1 MQWGE
6 EQMKAF
12 EALKAYIENL
22 AIMSSPSEKAEL
34 LLYIATSG
42 AAVSAALV
50 EERSVKGELKQV
62 PIYFV
67 SEALSGSK
75 LLYSEMEKMAY
86 AVIMASRK
94 LRYYFQSHKI
104 KVPTSFPLWD
114 MFENREASGRI
125 GKWTMKIAEHTTNFV
140 PRSAIKSQVLENFI
154 ADWTPAT
161 PSHEPPKI
169 ETIWQLECDGAYQ
182 RDGAGASAILIAPS
196 GTQLK
201 YVVRLDFKGC
211 TNNIAEYKGLLLGLR
226 K

>member
-86 AVIMASRK
+86 AVIMASQK

-104 KVPTSFPLWD
+104 KVPTSFPLRD

-125 GKWTMKIAEHTTNFV
+125 GKWATKLAEHT
-140 PRSAIKSQVLENFI
+140 IDFI
-154 ADWTPAT
+154 
-161 PSHEPPKI
+161 S
-169 ETIWQLECDGAYQ
+169 
-182 RDGAGASAILIAPS
+182 R
-196 GTQLK
+196 
-201 YVVRLDFKGC
+201 
-211 TNNIAEYKGLLLGLR
+211 
-226 K
+226 